1 MKLSFSKPWLI
12 PRDIKR
18 QARENVAQGKILN
31 IMNDTVFKAVFTD
44 DTEDSREALRL
55 LLSSCTHREISR
67 VQVMNSE
74 LLPDY
79 LAGKSSRLDVH
90 ATFNDGDAANL
101 EIQIDKSGDDLKARA
116 AFYAARLLSA
126 QAKKGE
132 TYGEIKRVY
141 QIFFL
146 NCVLFPQ
153 SDKLPR
159 RYFMMEEDE
168 HDKLNEVMEI
178 IFYEMPKLEQKVQEY
193 FAGEKELRRENLQRE
208 EKWCIYMKYRHEA
221 KAQGLIAELCREE
234 GIMQAERALTKVSR
248 DYEKWARTLYREK
261 AEMDYR
267 SGMYTARKEG
277 IAEGKVV
284 GIAEGKVAGIAEGSA
299 KGYEQA
305 SFEIARK
312 MKARGRPLGEI
323 IEDTG
328 LAPEIVEK
336 L

>member
-1 MKLSFSKPWLI
+1 MKLPFAKPWFL
-12 PRDIKR
+12 PGDIKR
-18 QARENVAQGKILN
+18 QARENATQGKILN
-31 IMNDTVFKAVFTD
+31 IMNDTVFKAVFSD

-74 LLPDY
+74 ILPEY

-90 ATFNDGDAANL
+90 VTFNDGEAADL
-101 EIQIDKSGDDLKARA
+101 EMQIDKSGDDLKARS

-132 TYGEIKRVY
+132 AYDEIKRVY

-146 NCVLFPQ
+146 NGVLFPQ

-178 IFYEMPKLEQKVQEY
+178 IFYEMPKLEQKVQAY
-193 FAGEKELRRENLQRE
+193 LAGENNLQRE

-221 KAQGLIAELCREE
+221 EAQGLIAELCREE
-234 GIMQAERALTKVSR
+234 GIMRAERALTKVSR
-248 DYEKWARTLYREK
+248 DYEKWAHTLYREK

-267 SGMYTARKEG
+267 SGMHIARR
-277 IAEGKVV
+277 EGK
-284 GIAEGKVAGIAEGSA
+284 IAGIAEGSA

-312 MKARGRPLGEI
+312 MKEAGISAEQIRAI
-323 IEDTG
+323 TG
-328 LAPEIVEK
+328 LAPETVEK